1 MQGKTYK
8 RTRKRSSYKSKGT
21 GSKLIHTGNGS
32 IAKERTTGRK
42 PKVDLEKETRKLV
55 NKANARLDSL
65 QRRFKSGTWASKK
78 LANRLSSNKLNMWT
92 KKGKIKT
99 GKNLTKTQLIGL
111 NKAINQFLNSRTS
124 TKKGIS
130 DVRERTIETL
140 RGTLSTEDKELT
152 YDEAETYY
160 EMFGD
165 NDFDSLA
172 DKIPSSALQ
181 NIIIDA
187 IDEDDTQNEFIR
199 RLEDYSGLSMNDLDI
214 REKAIRLYEKYV
226 L

>member
-1 MQGKTYK
+1 MK
-8 RTRKRSSYKSKGT
+8 RQVRKRSLTK
-21 GSKLIHTGNGS
+21 KLSN
-32 IAKERTTGRK
+32 KETLRN
-42 PKVDLEKETRKLV
+42 LEKETRKLV
-55 NKANARLDSL
+55 SKANARLDSL
-65 QRRFKSGTWASKK
+65 QRRYKSGTWASKK

-111 NKAINQFLNSRTS
+111 NKAINQFLNSQTS

-130 DVRERTIETL
+130 SWKKNQVESIKLNRSDDPDF
-140 RGTLSTEDKELT
+140 TEED
-152 YDEAETYY
+152 AEDFF

-165 NDFDSLA
+165 NDFDFFAS
-172 DKIPSSALQ
+172 KIGASALQ
-181 NIIIDA
+181 EIIYDA
-187 IDEDDTQNEFIR
+187 MRENDSEDEFVA
-199 RLEDYSGLSMNDLDI
+199 RLSLYIEINDLDI

>member
-21 GSKLIHTGNGS
+21 GTKIINTGNVS
-32 IAKERTTGRK
+32 IAKKRVSGKK

-55 NKANARLDSL
+55 SKANARLDSL
-65 QRRFKSGTWASKK
+65 QRRYKSGTWASKR
-78 LANRLSSNKLNMWT
+78 LANRLSSNKFNMWS

-99 GKNLTKTQLIGL
+99 GKNLTKTQLIGV
-111 NKAINQFLNSRTS
+111 NKAINQFLNSQTS

-130 DVRERTIETL
+130 TWKKNQVESIKLNRSDDPAF
-140 RGTLSTEDKELT
+140 TEED
-152 YDEAETYY
+152 AEDFF
-160 EMFGD
+160 EMFGE
-165 NDFDSLA
+165 NDFQYFG
-172 DKIPSSALQ
+172 DKIGASKLQ
-181 NIIIDA
+181 EIIYDA
-187 IDEDDTQNEFIR
+187 IKANDSEDNFLD
-199 RLEDYSGLSMNDLDI
+199 RLELYIELNDLDI

>member
-1 MQGKTYK
+1 MQGKKYR
-8 RTRKRSSYKSKGT
+8 RTRKRSSYISKGT
-21 GSKLIHTGNGS
+21 GSKIVDTGKGS
-32 IAKERTTGRK
+32 IAKKRVSRRK
-42 PKVDLEKETRKLV
+42 PKVDLERETRKLV
-55 NKANARLDSL
+55 SKANARLDSL
-65 QRRFKSGTWASKK
+65 QRRYRTGTWASKK

-111 NKAINQFLNSRTS
+111 NKAINQFLNSQTS

-130 DVRERTIETL
+130 TWKKNQVESIKLNRSDDPDF
-140 RGTLSTEDKELT
+140 TEED
-152 YDEAETYY
+152 AEDFF

-165 NDFDSLA
+165 NDFDFFASKIGASTLQEIIYDAMRENDSEDEFVARLSLY
-172 DKIPSSALQ
+172 IE
-181 NIIIDA
+181 I
-187 IDEDDTQNEFIR
+187 
-199 RLEDYSGLSMNDLDI
+199 NDLDI

>member
-1 MQGKTYK
+1 MQGKKYR
-8 RTRKRSSYKSKGT
+8 RTRKRSSYISKGT
-21 GSKLIHTGNGS
+21 GSKIVNTGNGS
-32 IAKERTTGRK
+32 VAKKRFTGKK
-42 PKVDLEKETRKLV
+42 PKGDLEKETRKLV
-55 NKANARLDSL
+55 SKANARLDSL
-65 QRRFKSGTWASKK
+65 QRRYKSGTWASKK

-111 NKAINQFLNSRTS
+111 NKAINQFLNSQTS

-130 DVRERTIETL
+130 TWKKNQVESIKLNRSDDPDF
-140 RGTLSTEDKELT
+140 TEED
-152 YDEAETYY
+152 AEDFF

-165 NDFDSLA
+165 NDFDFFAS
-172 DKIPSSALQ
+172 KIGASALQ
-181 NIIIDA
+181 EIIYDA
-187 IDEDDTQNEFIR
+187 MRENDSEDEFVA
-199 RLEDYSGLSMNDLDI
+199 RLSLYIEINDLDI

>member
-1 MQGKTYK
+1 MK
-8 RTRKRSSYKSKGT
+8 RQVRKRSITK
-21 GSKLIHTGNGS
+21 KLSN
-32 IAKERTTGRK
+32 KETSRN
-42 PKVDLEKETRKLV
+42 LEKETRKLV
-55 NKANARLDSL
+55 SKANARLDSL

-92 KKGKIKT
+92 KKGKIKI
-99 GKNLTKTQLIGL
+99 GKNLTRTQLMGL

>member
-21 GSKLIHTGNGS
+21 GTKIINTGNGS
-32 IAKERTTGRK
+32 IAKKRVSGKK

-55 NKANARLDSL
+55 SKANARLDSL
-65 QRRFKSGTWASKK
+65 QRRYKSGTWASKK

-111 NKAINQFLNSRTS
+111 NKAINQFLNSQTS

-130 DVRERTIETL
+130 TWKKNQVESIKLNRSDDPDF
-140 RGTLSTEDKELT
+140 TEED
-152 YDEAETYY
+152 AEDFF

-165 NDFDSLA
+165 RDFDFFAS
-172 DKIPSSALQ
+172 KIGASKLQ
-181 NIIIDA
+181 EIIYDA
-187 IDEDDTQNEFIR
+187 IRANDSEDNFLDQLDLYIE
-199 RLEDYSGLSMNDLDI
+199 LNDLDI
-214 REKAIRLYEKYV
+214 REKAIRLYNKYV
-226 L
+226 A

>member
-1 MQGKTYK
+1 MK
-8 RTRKRSSYKSKGT
+8 RQARKKSLTRRLS
-21 GSKLIHTGNGS
+21 
-32 IAKERTTGRK
+32 TTQSTNK
-42 PKVDLEKETRKLV
+42 LEKETRKLV
-55 NKANARLDSL
+55 SKANARLDAL

-78 LANRLSSNKLNMWT
+78 LANRLSAGKLKMWT
-92 KKGKIKT
+92 RQGKI
-99 GKNLTKTQLIGL
+99 NLNKRMTNTQLL
-111 NKAINQFLNSRTS
+111 AVNKAVNQFLKSKTS
-124 TKKGIS
+124 TKQGIS

-140 RGTLSTEDKELT
+140 RRTLSDEVEELT

-165 NDFDSLA
+165 NDFDTLA

-187 IDEDDTQNEFIR
+187 IDEDDSLNDFIQ
-199 RLEDYSGLSMNDLDI
+199 RLEDYSGLSMNDLDL
-214 REKAIRLYEKYV
+214 RERANRLYEKYV

>member
-1 MQGKTYK
+1 MQGKKYR
-8 RTRKRSSYKSKGT
+8 RTRKRSSYISKGT
-21 GSKLIHTGNGS
+21 GSKIINTGNGS
-32 IAKERTTGRK
+32 VAKKRFTGKK
-42 PKVDLEKETRKLV
+42 PKGDLEKETRKLV
-55 NKANARLDSL
+55 SKANARLDSL
-65 QRRFKSGTWASKK
+65 QRRYKSGTWASKK

-111 NKAINQFLNSRTS
+111 NKAINQFLNSQTS

-130 DVRERTIETL
+130 TWKKNQVESIKLNRSDDPDF
-140 RGTLSTEDKELT
+140 TEED
-152 YDEAETYY
+152 AEDFF

-165 NDFDSLA
+165 NDFDFFASKIGASTLQEIIYDAMRENDSEDEFVARLSLY
-172 DKIPSSALQ
+172 IE
-181 NIIIDA
+181 I
-187 IDEDDTQNEFIR
+187 
-199 RLEDYSGLSMNDLDI
+199 NDLDI

>member
-1 MQGKTYK
+1 MQGKKYRK
-8 RTRKRSSYKSKGT
+8 TRKRSSYKSKGT
-21 GSKLIHTGNGS
+21 GSKIINTGNGS
-32 IAKERTTGRK
+32 IAKGRATGRK

-55 NKANARLDSL
+55 SKANARLDSL
-65 QRRFKSGTWASKK
+65 QRRYKSGTWASKK

-99 GKNLTKTQLIGL
+99 GKNLTKAQLIGL
-111 NKAINQFLNSRTS
+111 NKAINQFLNSQTS
-124 TKKGIS
+124 TKRGIR